1 VEIILITVLYNTGFL
16 LIFLPSIFFAANA
29 RGEWYP
35 SSQEEGRCNKP
46 ALFTRLF
53 SILHEEKE

>member
-1 VEIILITVLYNTGFL
+1 
-16 LIFLPSIFFAANA
+16 LPSIFFAANA

-35 SSQEEGRCNKP
+35 SSQEAGRCNKP

-53 SILHEEKE
+53 SIFHEEKE

>member
-1 VEIILITVLYNTGFL
+1 MLITVLYNTGFL
-16 LIFLPSIFFAANA
+16 LVFLPSIFFAANA
-29 RGEWYP
+29 RDEWYP

-53 SILHEEKE
+53 SIFHEEKE